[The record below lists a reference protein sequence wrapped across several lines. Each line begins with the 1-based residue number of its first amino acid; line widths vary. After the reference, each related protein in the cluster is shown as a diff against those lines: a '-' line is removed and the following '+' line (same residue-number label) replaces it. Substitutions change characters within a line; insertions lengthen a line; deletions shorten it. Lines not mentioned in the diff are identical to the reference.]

1 MGDHVVPAFRPTL
14 VLTRQTR
21 HRIGSIRLLR
31 WSDVD
36 LDARWVRRRAEH
48 DQIGYEHVTPLT
60 EDAGEAIRTARA
72 EQQAI
77 GEA

>member
-1 MGDHVVPAFRPTL
+1 MGEHVGPAFRPAL
-14 VLTRQTR
+14 VLTHETGR
-21 HRIGSIRLLR
+21 RIGSIRLLR

-36 LDARWVRRRAEH
+36 LDASRVRRQVEH

-60 EDAGEAIRTARA
+60 QDAGEALRSARA